1 MCIFSFHFSYSDE
14 TPLLRSDIMQETHV
28 ELIDLGSDPV
38 LGLHDTAETWSQQE
52 MPKDIKQSIKDKS
65 VMLQVQI

>member
-14 TPLLRSDIMQETHV
+14 TPLLRSEFMQEAHV
-28 ELIDLGSDPV
+28 ELIDLGCDPV
-38 LGLHDTAETWSQQE
+38 LGLHITAETWSQQE

-65 VMLQVQI
+65 VIVTLN